1 MAEELIRRYENIQQE
16 YDNAPKKYLENKAIV
31 VGEMINFLTKTLSKI
46 PEGPEGIHF
55 EDPGNVSFTY
65 RLRRN
70 GILTIETNGRI
81 IDDYDFKKPEVK
93 GGFSKGRPLIV
104 KKLLEA
110 YSRMIEEKGKVLK

>member
-1 MAEELIRRYENIQQE
+1 MAEELKRRYEGIQQE

-31 VGEMINFLTKTLSKI
+31 VEEMINFLIKNLSKI
-46 PEGPEGIHF
+46 PEGLEGIYF

-70 GILTIETNGRI
+70 GILTIETNGQI
-81 IDDYDFKKPEVK
+81 IDDYDFKKPGVK
-93 GGFSKGRPLIV
+93 EGFSKGRPLIV

-110 YSRMIEEKGKVLK
+110 YSRIIEEKGKY